1 MQENCV
7 HIMCIYRLRSMRRQ
21 SCYNGLLGCIFCQ
34 QSQCQ
39 QCHLHRGRI
48 SLRCKSNSP
57 RHSTVGSES
66 LVSATSEP
74 DQLLVP
80 VEQSSAVES
89 ESTMPSTSGSNQ
101 SSVQVELSLAA

>member
-1 MQENCV
+1 MPSTSGPN
-7 HIMCIYRLRSMRRQ
+7 Q
-21 SCYNGLLGCIFCQ
+21 SSVQVEQPSTLD
-34 QSQCQ
+34 S
-39 QCHLHRGRI
+39 RI
-48 SLRCKSNSP
+48 G
-57 RHSTVGSES
+57 VAQ
-66 LVSATSEP
+66 VSATSEP